1 MIKGQGDQLE
11 GGSMFIANNLTKK
24 KPISQEVEFT
34 GIKGNIIVHYQP
46 ADFLPVFCIF
56 ACFAKDC
63 TMDEN
68 GKLVVSLSEEQKNTI
83 RTHFPNADTVAI
95 IQNPMQFVTDVH
107 DTIGF
112 ECKSE
117 LVNYFPL
124 RGVNSEQ
131 GMVNDFSYIKYLMQ
145 DPPTKRI
152 LKKINSLF

>member
-1 MIKGQGDQLE
+1 
-11 GGSMFIANNLTKK
+11 
-24 KPISQEVEFT
+24 
-34 GIKGNIIVHYQP
+34 
-46 ADFLPVFCIF
+46 
-56 ACFAKDC
+56 
-63 TMDEN
+63 MDEN

-131 GMVNDFSYIKYLMQ
+131 GMVNDFSYIKYLSKIHLLKEKERKLFVHLTQIMFTEPCYAKICFLQMNKEYRFILPKVNIESGQVFHVQLQQAIELQ
-145 DPPTKRI
+145 D
-152 LKKINSLF
+152 LNSFLNT